1 MSKSAASGSR
11 IDDGG
16 DGSADGSR
24 DRRANKAPGEAE
36 ADLKAMSDE
45 DLLELIRTS
54 REDAFQVLVER
65 HIDRG
70 YAVAYRI
77 LQNGSDAE
85 DVVQDAFLK
94 VWTRREVWENG
105 RAKFSTWLF
114 RVVSNRCIDLLR
126 KPRTETVAE
135 LPELVDSSS
144 NQSRDLERREAGEL
158 LERAMME
165 LPDQQRVALVFSY
178 NENMSNGEIAE
189 IMETT
194 VSAVESLLKRGRQK
208 LKQLLRR
215 QRADILT
222 AFTNS

>member
-24 DRRANKAPGEAE
+24 DGRANKAPGEAE

>member
-1 MSKSAASGSR
+1 MSKSAVSGSR

-16 DGSADGSR
+16 DDSR
-24 DRRANKAPGEAE
+24 DGLASKAPGEAE

-45 DLLELIRTS
+45 DLLELIRAS
-54 REDAFQVLVER
+54 REDAFQILVER

>member
-1 MSKSAASGSR
+1 MTKPDVSGSR
-11 IDDGG
+11 SDGVRSG
-16 DGSADGSR
+16 PTDVPLSA
-24 DRRANKAPGEAE
+24 AGE
-36 ADLKAMSDE
+36 DLKSLSDDE
-45 DLLELIRTS
+45 LLELVS
-54 REDAFQVLVER
+54 ADREDAYRVLVER
-65 HIDRG
+65 HVDRG

-94 VWTRREVWENG
+94 VWTRRHAWESG

-135 LPELVDSSS
+135 LPELADSSS
-144 NQSRDLERREAGEL
+144 NQSRDLERREASEL
-158 LERAMME
+158 LERAMMA
-165 LPDQQRVALVFSY
+165 LPDQQRIALVFSY

-189 IMETT
+189 IMDTT